1 MRIEASD
8 DGGNS
13 YSTFFS
19 KSGDQGD
26 QWNYETVCLGAFSDT
41 VVFKVTASV
50 GDDGSGTQW
59 FGDIAIDNFEISEGV
74 ALDIAGLSVTVD
86 PILALNNAPFII
98 SGDLN
103 NIGCNTINSMD
114 INYSIDGGATVT
126 MPVNNINFLTG
137 DIYSFNHIT
146 TWNPPSSGTYNV
158 EIWASNLNG
167 SNDMDLTN
175 DRVNTDIIV
184 ASALAQRRPIMESFT
199 SSTCGPCVAG
209 NSNVASVLSN
219 YANDQYSILKYQMS
233 WPGVGDPYYSVN
245 TVPNLVLDGN
255 SWQGNSSSLTTQLVD
270 DAIATPSFINL
281 SSNYSI
287 GGQTIDFTVDI
298 DPLADFSNLTLY
310 AAIFEYI
317 TFNNYGTNGEI
328 EFNYVMKKMVPGSS
342 GFNITS
348 LQEGNQVTENFSYTF
363 QGNYIL
369 PPDANSPVNHTIQ
382 HTIEDFNNL
391 GVIVWIQDDNS
402 KEILQ
407 STTAS
412 LVLDVNEDLTSL
424 NKFMVFPNPSN
435 EIATIA
441 YMGLQDN
448 DIDVKLVNLLGEVV
462 LHESFTSSSIL
473 DNFNIDV
480 SSFSNGVYNVVITS
494 NDKISTQQL
503 QILR

>member
-1 MRIEASD
+1 
-8 DGGNS
+8 
-13 YSTFFS
+13 
-19 KSGDQGD
+19 
-26 QWNYETVCLGAFSDT
+26 
-41 VVFKVTASV
+41 
-50 GDDGSGTQW
+50 
-59 FGDIAIDNFEISEGV
+59 
-74 ALDIAGLSVTVD
+74 
-86 PILALNNAPFII
+86 
-98 SGDLN
+98 
-103 NIGCNTINSMD
+103 MD

-233 WPGVGDPYYSVN
+233 WPGVGDPYYSDEGGDRRVYYSVN

-317 TFNNYGTNGEI
+317 TFNNFGTNGEI

-382 HTIEDFNNL
+382 HTVEDFNNL

-441 YMGLQDN
+441 FMGIQGN

-462 LHESFTSSSIL
+462 LHESFTSSSTL